1 MTEEDFVTGWL
12 NEAVERNNDDQLKK
26 VTFILGDNNV
36 LL

>member
-12 NEAVERNNDDQLKK
+12 NDAVERNSDDQLKK